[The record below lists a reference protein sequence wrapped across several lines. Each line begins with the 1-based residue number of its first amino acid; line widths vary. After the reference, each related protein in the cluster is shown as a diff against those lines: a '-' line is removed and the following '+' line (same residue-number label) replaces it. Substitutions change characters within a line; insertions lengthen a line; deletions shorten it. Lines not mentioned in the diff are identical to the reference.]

1 MQRIAP
7 NAMPPRSGNG
17 SRPGSG
23 NMGAGEESPA
33 FRMASRIRAEQ
44 GAERAAQYLGA
55 MEPFLAP
62 AERAH
67 IAERLGLRL
76 PEPPPAYQPPP
87 PSFQAP
93 QAAPNPGNTG
103 GLGSM
108 GGLGNM
114 GGLGSMGG
122 LGNIAGMLG
131 GMNGGNMGPLG
142 NIGGLMQMMQ
152 MMQGLTGGGKN
163 AGLGNGGP
171 GLGNPM
177 QLAQMLGGLM
187 GGNRN
192 QKPL

>member
-17 SRPGSG
+17 SRPGG

-44 GAERAAQYLGA
+44 GPERAAQYLGA

-76 PEPPPAYQPPP
+76 PEPQPAYQPQP

-93 QAAPNPGNTG
+93 QAAPGPGN
-103 GLGSM
+103 M

-114 GGLGSMGG
+114 A
-122 LGNIAGMLG
+122 NMLG

-142 NIGGLMQMMQ
+142 NIGNLMQMMQ
-152 MMQGLTGGGKN
+152 VMQGLTGGAKGQ
-163 AGLGNGGP
+163 GGGGA

-177 QLAQMLGGLM
+177 QLAQMLGSLM
-187 GGNRN
+187 GGNRS